1 MKTLADYFVGK
12 NVSIYPGSSWHREG
26 IVLDVT
32 DAGVIFKLTQVA
44 NPDFGGR
51 DEGHT
56 YNGWTVGKT
65 MFIAFSA
72 ELTIQEA

>member
-12 NVSIYPGSSWHREG
+12 EVTIYPGSSWHREG

-32 DAGVIFKLTQVA
+32 DAGIVFKLTQVE

-51 DEGHT
+51 EEGHT
-56 YNGWTVGKT
+56 FNGWTVGKT
-65 MFIAFSA
+65 MFVAFSA
-72 ELTIQEA
+72 ELTFQEA